1 MNAISTSSAVPFIF
15 DHGGRRAEVRAVTW
29 NGTPAFVAKDVA
41 EALGY
46 VWAGSATIKHVPEEW
61 KGVNSVLTPSGKQDM
76 AVLSEPGLYF
86 FLGRSDK
93 PAALP
98 MQKWVAGEVL
108 PAIRRDGGYMLSQPQ
123 ETPEE
128 LAARA
133 LTVLQAAIERHK
145 AELAVAAPKAAALD
159 RIATAADG
167 SMCIIDAA
175 KALQEKPKALFS
187 YLQAN
192 RWIYR
197 RAGGKG
203 WVAYQDRLKSGLLE
217 CKVTEITRS
226 DGSEKI
232 VEQVKVT
239 AKGLARLAEIMG
251 ASRKGVA

>member
-1 MNAISTSSAVPFIF
+1 MNAITPNPAAVVPFSF
-15 DHGGRRAEVRAVTW
+15 KGNPVRVIDMRGQSW
-29 NGTPAFVAKDVA
+29 FVAKDLA

-46 VWAGSATIKHVPEEW
+46 VWSGTKTLAHVPEEW
-61 KGVNSVLTPSGKQDM
+61 RGVGSVPTPSGAQDM
-76 AVLSEPGLYF
+76 ALLSEPGVYF

-108 PAIRRDGGYMLSQPQ
+108 PSIRRDGGYMLARPE

-128 LAARA
+128 LMARA
-133 LTVLQAAIERHK
+133 VLLANATVERQRAQLAL
-145 AELAVAAPKAAALD
+145 AEPKAAAFD

-175 KALQEKPKALFS
+175 KALQVRPKDLFA

-203 WVAYQDRLKSGLLE
+203 WVAYQDRLKSGVLE

-226 DGSEKI
+226 DGSEKL

-239 AKGLARLAEIMG
+239 AKGLARLAE
-251 ASRKGVA
+251 AFSAKEAA